1 MCVFFIIRALKNM
14 FCFYFIFKTRK
25 LTVIIFLRVYFDK
38 KGILITKNQKHQQE
52 SSVRSKLML
61 ILK

>member
-14 FCFYFIFKTRK
+14 FCFYFILKQENW
-25 LTVIIFLRVYFDK
+25 LLFLRVYFDK

>member
-1 MCVFFIIRALKNM
+1 MRIFYYSCIKKHVNVFILFLKQENW
-14 FCFYFIFKTRK
+14 
-25 LTVIIFLRVYFDK
+25 LLFLRVYFDK

>member
-1 MCVFFIIRALKNM
+1 MRIFYYSCIKNHVNVFILFLKQENW
-14 FCFYFIFKTRK
+14 
-25 LTVIIFLRVYFDK
+25 LLFLRVYFDK